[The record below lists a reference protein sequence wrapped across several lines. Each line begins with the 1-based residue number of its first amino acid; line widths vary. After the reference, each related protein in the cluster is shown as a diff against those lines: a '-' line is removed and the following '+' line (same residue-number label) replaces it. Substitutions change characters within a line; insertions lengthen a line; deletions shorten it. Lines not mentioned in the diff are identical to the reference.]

1 MMHTTATITTGFDIP
16 DEERAEVREAEAY
29 RRFLDRLSHQSVVKH
44 FDAYADIPWDD
55 PAFALD
61 LDDPRLELS
70 GDDPLGATEWYQRQ
84 PQPVRA
90 RLGVHMIATFARIGY
105 GFESILNR
113 GLLEFAYRL
122 PLDAPEFRYAYHE
135 VIEESQHS
143 LMFHEFVQ
151 RTGLDVRAPKILDVS
166 QRQIIRFGRCFP
178 ELFFMFVL
186 SGEDPIDWVQRTQL
200 HTGRPLHPLIERIS
214 RIHITEEARHMAFAR
229 HFLRRNVPRL
239 HAGKRLLMRT
249 RTPVVLKI
257 ASTFMMKPL
266 PHVVRLYN
274 IPRAVMR
281 EAYGPGTRH
290 RQMVIEALGKPRELC
305 WELGILNARW
315 TPWWKALGIW
325 APRGA

>member
-1 MMHTTATITTGFDIP
+1 MHSIATSAKGFEIP
-16 DEERAEVREAEAY
+16 EEERAEGYEDAAY
-29 RRFLDRLSHQSVVKH
+29 RRFIERLSHQSVVKH
-44 FDAYADIPWDD
+44 FDAYADIAWDD

-61 LDDPRLELS
+61 PEDPRLELTA
-70 GDDPLGATEWYQRQ
+70 DDPLGATAWYQSQ
-84 PQPVRA
+84 PQPIRA
-90 RLGVHMIATFARIGY
+90 RLGLHMIATFMRIGY

-135 VIEESQHS
+135 VIEESHHS

-151 RTGLDVRAPKILDVS
+151 RTKLDVRAPKILDVS
-166 QRQIIRFGRCFP
+166 QFQIIRFARRFP

-200 HTGRPLHPLIERIS
+200 HNGRVLHPLIERVS

-229 HFLRRNVPRL
+229 HYLRRHVPRL
-239 HAGKRLLMRT
+239 NPAKRLLMRT

-266 PHVVRLYN
+266 PHVARQYE
-274 IPRAVMR
+274 IPAAVMR

-290 RQMVIEALGKPRELC
+290 RRMVLEALRKPRELC
-305 WELGILNARW
+305 WDLGILNDSW

-325 APRGA
+325 APRGS